1 MLLVGVEPNLTAV
14 IAEFEAKAE
23 SPISVMLSG
32 SSILTFL
39 FLNFLLK
46 ADLPILVAAKSAGNL
61 IEVPVTVTAFTFAR
75 PAGLNPVMV
84 SPLTVKSEAVKAK
97 QQVLQV
103 MNPLKSRMGLIV
115 KVSWLQ
121 QVQLQ
126 VRRLYA

>member
-39 FLNFLLK
+39 FLNFLLN
-46 ADLPILVAAKSAGNL
+46 ASLPILVAAKPVGNL

-97 QQVLQV
+97 V
-103 MNPLKSRMGLIV
+103 GA
-115 KVSWLQ
+115 VSALTTTLRP
-121 QVQLQ
+121 VFL
-126 VRRLYA
+126 ATSPASEEPSEE

>member
-39 FLNFLLK
+39 FLNFLLN
-46 ADLPILVAAKSAGNL
+46 ASLPILVAAKSAGNL

-75 PAGLNPVMV
+75 PLALNPVIV

-97 QQVLQV
+97 V
-103 MNPLKSRMGLIV
+103 GA
-115 KVSWLQ
+115 VSALTTTLRP
-121 QVQLQ
+121 VFL
-126 VRRLYA
+126 ATSPASEEPSEE

>member
-1 MLLVGVEPNLTAV
+1 LLLVGVEPNLTAV

-84 SPLTVKSEAVKAK
+84 SPFTVKSEA
-97 QQVLQV
+97 
-103 MNPLKSRMGLIV
+103 SSFG
-115 KVSWLQ
+115 
-121 QVQLQ
+121 
-126 VRRLYA
+126 